1 MSGLLETFG
10 LKKHLNLTLKMEKT
24 EFIKFLEQ
32 KVKPNRLFFF
42 DIFDS
47 EQKEFYGKIN
57 SEKFWLRKKSQSL
70 FPESPFASAEGK
82 IKSSYDKT
90 ELEVKIIGWN
100 WFVLFWLTGMTL
112 VFGLS
117 LNDIVRTESYGVL
130 IFFLPVFL
138 ILYFLGTFK
147 MRKGVKKLEHYIKT
161 ELK

>member
-57 SEKFWLRKKSQSL
+57 V
-70 FPESPFASAEGK
+70 AG
-82 IKSSYDKT
+82 
-90 ELEVKIIGWN
+90 LE
-100 WFVLFWLTGMTL
+100 TL
-112 VFGLS
+112 
-117 LNDIVRTESYGVL
+117 
-130 IFFLPVFL
+130 
-138 ILYFLGTFK
+138 
-147 MRKGVKKLEHYIKT
+147 
-161 ELK
+161 